1 MWLGEVS
8 VCLSLTG
15 DGFYWFTE
23 FWHLIRCPQCMDNTI
38 DKLHILNRQIPK
50 ALKPESHCAFLLFF
64 IQMHSNEFYFS
75 ESNELNFRACLEE
88 GLGT

>member
-15 DGFYWFTE
+15 DGFFCSTQS
-23 FWHLIRCPQCMDNTI
+23 WHLIRYPQCMDNTI
-38 DKLHILNRQIPK
+38 DKLNILKRQIPNT
-50 ALKPESHCAFLLFF
+50 LKPESHCAFLLFSV
-64 IQMHSNEFYFS
+64 QMHSNEFYFS
-75 ESNELNFRACLEE
+75 ENRACLKE